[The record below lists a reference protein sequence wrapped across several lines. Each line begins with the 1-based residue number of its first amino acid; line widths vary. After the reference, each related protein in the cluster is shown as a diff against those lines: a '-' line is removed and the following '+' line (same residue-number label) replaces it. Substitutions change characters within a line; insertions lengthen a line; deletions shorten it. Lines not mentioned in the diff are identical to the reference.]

1 MAGIPSIS
9 IFISSPGDVF
19 EERTLAQRVIE
30 RLQSEYAGRAVLV
43 PIFWEHEPL
52 VATADFQTQIAQPS
66 TSDIMVAILWS
77 RLGTRLAKDFTR
89 EDGSRYDSGTEYEF
103 EDAVH
108 AFEKTGKPQ
117 LLVYKK
123 TATPSV
129 SLDDSDALMDRL
141 DQKKKLDGFVRK
153 WFHDSEEGTLKA
165 AFHSFESPSDFE
177 IVMERHLHRLIDRL
191 LPKSRGGEEVA
202 TAVWKKGSPFRG
214 LQTFDFE
221 HAPIFFG
228 RTKAIANVL
237 EALRKQAADERA
249 FVLVL
254 GMSGGGKS
262 SLARAGVMPMLT
274 QPGVIEGVGLWR
286 RAIFR
291 PSDVQGD
298 LFLGLATAVLKDEG
312 LKLTD
317 TTAEEF
323 AEVLKT
329 SPVAAVAMIKA
340 SLGQD
345 AAENAGA
352 SIGSK
357 APQARLALLVDQ
369 MEEVFT
375 QDWVTDDVR
384 KAFVSTIDA
393 LARSGRVWVL
403 GTMRSDLY
411 PRCTSLPQ
419 LIALKEGNGQYDLMP
434 PTATEIGQ
442 MVRLPTL
449 AAALRFEEN
458 HSTNERLDDMLRD
471 AAAASPELLP
481 LLQFT
486 LQELY
491 ERKSEDGILTL
502 EAYHEL
508 GGVEGSLARRAE
520 TVFEDLPSNVQS
532 ALPKA
537 LNALVHIRHD
547 GQETVGRRRASVDDF
562 DTPEAKQLLDAFV
575 NARLFVTEL
584 DENEQAAVMVSHEA
598 LLWHWPRLDE
608 WVQQNKE
615 NLRVH
620 GRLNRAAERWLKE
633 DRNPDLLLPTGKPL
647 GEGKSLIEE
656 GVILTVYEK
665 AFLDA
670 SMAQANRTKK
680 LKAAVVA
687 MLAVLAVTATGG
699 AIVATQQRK
708 VAEEQRVRAEIE
720 AQTAQRTS
728 EFIVGLFEVSDPSEA
743 RGNEILAREIL
754 DAGAGRIDTE
764 LADEPEIQAKL
775 MDTIGKVYTSLGL
788 FDEAIPLLQRS
799 VDQRRRLAVSDS
811 EVADSLGN
819 LGEVLALKAELDG
832 AEAAYTEALEKRRAI
847 HGEHHPL
854 IADALTG
861 LAYVKSLKGEFEE
874 SESLLRQALE
884 MRRETLGDDN
894 EAVAENLE
902 ELGLALFDQGE
913 YVSAEEL
920 LIQALEM
927 RRRLLGSDPHPD
939 VAENINNLAL
949 VAYSQDRL
957 NDAQALFREAL
968 DMKREMLDESHPEIA
983 IGMNNLA
990 FLLHDNG
997 NLEGAEQM
1005 YIDVVEIQRRVLGE
1019 GHPEVAQTMINLG
1032 SVLNDQKRREEAIAL
1047 AREALEIRQ
1056 TAYKSEHP
1064 EVAKGLMTLA
1074 QWLEQN
1080 GETEEA
1086 ESLMRDALEMRMR
1099 LLDENHPDVFMMR
1112 VILGNLLAD
1121 QGRYEEACDLGAGT
1135 PALLA
1140 EPLGVD
1146 HWRVAVARSLVG
1158 ACLAAEGKSDKAE
1171 AELLNS
1177 LEHLDID
1184 SGPRVA
1190 FKKQTLRRLIQL
1202 YGDMG
1207 RTSEMAKYRLML
1219 ASVEVGETG

>member
-30 RLQSEYAGRAVLV
+30 RLQSEYAGRAVLE

-141 DQKKKLDGFVRK
+141 DQKKKLDGFVQK
-153 WFHDSEEGTLKA
+153 WFHNADEGTLKA

-177 IVMERHLHRLIDRL
+177 MVMEQHLHRLIDRL
-191 LPKSRGGEEVA
+191 LPKSRGGEDIA

-228 RTKAIANVL
+228 RTKAIADVL

-298 LFLGLATAVLKDEG
+298 LFLGLATSMLKDEG
-312 LKLTD
+312 LRLTD

-345 AAENAGA
+345 AAENAGDA
-352 SIGSK
+352 FGSK

-384 KAFVSTIDA
+384 KAFVSTLDA

-491 ERKSEDGILTL
+491 DRKSDDGVLTL

-520 TVFEDLPSNVQS
+520 KVFEGLPADVQS

-584 DENEQAAVMVSHEA
+584 DEDEQAAVMVSHEA

-615 NLRVH
+615 NLRIH

-647 GEGKSLIEE
+647 GEGKALIEE

-670 SMAQANRTKK
+670 SMARANRTKQ

-687 MLAVLAVTATGG
+687 LLAVLAVAASG
-699 AIVATQQRK
+699 AALIANQQRNRANEE
-708 VAEEQRVRAEIE
+708 AE
-720 AQTAQRTS
+720 TAQRTS
-728 EFIVGLFEVSDPSEA
+728 DFMIGMFEVSDPSQA
-743 RGNEILAREIL
+743 RGESITAREIL
-754 DAGAGRIDTE
+754 DASSSRIESE
-764 LADEPEIQAKL
+764 LADQPGVQATL
-775 MDTIGKVYTSLGL
+775 MDTMGRVYTSLGL
-788 FDEAIPLLQRS
+788 YDQATPLLQQA
-799 VDQRRRLAVSDS
+799 VDRRRTQYGERHTEVAESLGHLGRIQGFRADYDQAEANYREALEMQRELLAPDDP
-811 EVADSLGN
+811 EIADSLS
-819 LGEVLALKAELDG
+819 
-832 AEAAYTEALEKRRAI
+832 
-847 HGEHHPL
+847 
-854 IADALTG
+854 G
-861 LAYVKSLKGEFEE
+861 LAYVLHQKGEYDAAVILLEE
-874 SESLLRQALE
+874 ALE
-884 MRRETLGDDN
+884 IRRLATGGSEQEIARD
-894 EAVAENLE
+894 LE
-902 ELGLALFDQGE
+902 ELGLNHYELGDYEKAERLVREALQ
-913 YVSAEEL
+913 
-920 LIQALEM
+920 M
-927 RRRLLGSDPHPD
+927 RRKIFGEDPHPD
-939 VAENINNLAL
+939 VADSLSNLALVIELKGEYDEAERQYREALAQMRELYGENHPYVAITLNNLAL
-949 VAYSQDRL
+949 MIQDQQKYDEAEAMYREVLVIQRESLGEEHPDVAQTL
-957 NDAQALFREAL
+957 NNLAIVHRYQGDIDGSVSTFREAL
-968 DMKREMLDESHPEIA
+968 SIYRKAHGD
-983 IGMNNLA
+983 
-990 FLLHDNG
+990 
-997 NLEGAEQM
+997 
-1005 YIDVVEIQRRVLGE
+1005 
-1019 GHPEVAQTMINLG
+1019 
-1032 SVLNDQKRREEAIAL
+1032 
-1047 AREALEIRQ
+1047 
-1056 TAYKSEHP
+1056 EHP
-1064 EVAKGLMTLA
+1064 EVANTTNNLGVMLTEQGQTAEARQMFEQALA
-1074 QWLEQN
+1074 
-1080 GETEEA
+1080 
-1086 ESLMRDALEMRMR
+1086 MRMR
-1099 LLDENHPDVFMMR
+1099 LLDTGHPDIAKSQMSLAQVLLESDEYDQAFTLSSQAR
-1112 VILGNLLAD
+1112 TAFQSTLGD
-1121 QGRYEEACDLGAGT
+1121 
-1135 PALLA
+1135 
-1140 EPLGVD
+1140 D
-1146 HWRVAVARSLVG
+1146 HWRTAAAGSIEG
-1158 ACLAAEGKSDKAE
+1158 AALTGLERYQEAE
-1171 AELLNS
+1171 AFLLDSYAILSRDPVTQPAYLKNTLTWLVELYS
-1177 LEHLDID
+1177 
-1184 SGPRVA
+1184 
-1190 FKKQTLRRLIQL
+1190 KQEKPE
-1202 YGDMG
+1202 DA
-1207 RTSEMAKYRLML
+1207 AKYRSLL
-1219 ASVEVGETG
+1219 AKSG